1 MSGVEKTKTAASFF
15 QPTLCYNARMSDL
28 PATAAFKKAP
38 SPADSPMR
46 DALGAS
52 AWERLA
58 PVLAALL
65 CLWGLV
71 YWALR

>member
-1 MSGVEKTKTAASFF
+1 MSVLPVTAA
-15 QPTLCYNARMSDL
+15 LE
-28 PATAAFKKAP
+28 KAP
-38 SPADSPMR
+38 SPAESPAAMG

-52 AWERLA
+52 ALERLA
-58 PVLAALL
+58 PVLVSLL

>member
-1 MSGVEKTKTAASFF
+1 M
-15 QPTLCYNARMSDL
+15 
-28 PATAAFKKAP
+28 
-38 SPADSPMR
+38 PMR

-52 AWERLA
+52 AFERLL

-71 YWALR
+71 FWALR

>member
-1 MSGVEKTKTAASFF
+1 MSH
-15 QPTLCYNARMSDL
+15 L
-28 PATAAFKKAP
+28 PATTALERVP
-38 SPADSPMR
+38 SPTDRATR

-52 AWERLA
+52 AFERLA
-58 PVLAALL
+58 PVLIALL

>member
-1 MSGVEKTKTAASFF
+1 
-15 QPTLCYNARMSDL
+15 MSDV
-28 PATAAFKKAP
+28 PATAALDRAP
-38 SPADSPMR
+38 SHADNPAPMR

-52 AWERLA
+52 AVERLG